1 MTTAISRQ
9 RKCPACNRVYQAP
22 LVVCPKDRTMLLSRM
37 EPASDFDCWLED
49 AGMFTW
55 RICEQC
61 KRCFDEE
68 KYGVCPEDGT
78 WLTPY
83 PVTVR
88 EGPLLEERF
97 RLLGFLGKNHLF
109 AVYLARDIETST
121 PVVVKIM
128 ARAHYQDERTLTRI
142 LKIARQS
149 LSLRH
154 PAIVTRHSVNLSGVG
169 HLYFVEEYLEC
180 RSLEHELR
188 HKRYLEIPSFLSM
201 FKEVAR
207 GLEHAHANQAFHG
220 ALTCANLYLLG
231 DKMKIGNFGVAE
243 RLFRNLEWNEPSS
256 ETRTANV
263 YGEVESMCP
272 EFARGQRP
280 DALTDIYQLGCTMYQ
295 TLTGQLPF
303 TRSTAIATIMAH
315 MEDSPDPMRCPQ
327 VVPET
332 LEEIVLSCLEKDR
345 EKRCQT
351 ASELLSKISGLS

>member
-1 MTTAISRQ
+1 
-9 RKCPACNRVYQAP
+9 
-22 LVVCPKDRTMLLSRM
+22 MLLSRM

-78 WLTPY
+78 RLTPY

-88 EGPLLEERF
+88 EGPLLEDRF
-97 RLLGFLGKNHLF
+97 QLLGFLGRNHLF

-128 ARAHYQDERTLTRI
+128 ARAHYQDERTLSRI
-142 LKIARQS
+142 LKLARQS

-154 PAIVTRHSVNLSGVG
+154 PNIITRHGVNVTGEG
-169 HLYFVEEYLEC
+169 HLYFVEEFLEC
-180 RSLEHELR
+180 RSLEHELK
-188 HKRYLEIPSFLSM
+188 HKRFIEFPAFLSI
-201 FKEVAR
+201 FKGIAR
-207 GLEHAHANQAFHG
+207 GLDHAHENQSFHG
-220 ALTCANLYLLG
+220 ALTGANLYLL
-231 DKMKIGNFGVAE
+231 DTEIKIGNFGVAE

-263 YGEVESMCP
+263 YGEAESMCP

-295 TLTGQLPF
+295 ALTGQPPF
-303 TRSTAIATIMAH
+303 TRTTAIATIMAH
-315 MEDSPDPMRCPQ
+315 MEDRPDPMRCPQ
-327 VVPET
+327 VLPEA
-332 LEEIVLSCLEKDR
+332 LEKIIFDCLEKDR
-345 EKRCQT
+345 KRRCQN
-351 ASELLSKISGLS
+351 ASELLTRLEKIG